1 MSNIQIKPKIKSKI
15 VSQFI
20 FLHDKRRRR
29 SAAPKSIF
37 LCFVEHS
44 KSRDLAHRDG
54 KHDCTRIRVR
64 ARAGHYRAHDVRF
77 LLLTRATMR
86 ITSFFFCYRYAEE
99 LFRSRARWCPCR
111 GAQCRP
117 SRAPRRVHDGVRA
130 PSLAIATISSYEKIE
145 FGRVSGILPPVVE
158 ICQDFSSSNA
168 FYGHSPCDAVTRHAD
183 IQRAAQP
190 VHIFSRLFF
199 ACN

>member
-29 SAAPKSIF
+29 STAPKSIF

-44 KSRDLAHRDG
+44 ESRDLAHRDG

-77 LLLTRATMR
+77 LLLARDDENNL
-86 ITSFFFCYRYAEE
+86 FFFCYRYAEE
-99 LFRSRARWCPCR
+99 LFALGRGGALAVEHRAAHRAC
-111 GAQCRP
+111 GA
-117 SRAPRRVHDGVRA
+117 RRVHDGVRA
-130 PSLAIATISSYEKIE
+130 PLVGYRDNQFI
-145 FGRVSGILPPVVE
+145 
-158 ICQDFSSSNA
+158 
-168 FYGHSPCDAVTRHAD
+168 
-183 IQRAAQP
+183 
-190 VHIFSRLFF
+190 
-199 ACN
+199 